1 MQGAGD
7 NIVESIGETHRL
19 GARGFAALSLL
30 AANLGML
37 LIYVAFDL
45 TLFQLV
51 LIYWWEALWIGTF
64 SGLKLLT
71 ASLFGNP
78 YENRWVNV
86 SPGSALFISLFAVFK
101 STAFFITLLG
111 ISGVALVVAQQEL
124 TGIPGDVFMR
134 EQASLMLKFSLIF
147 FIGHGLSFVINFL
160 LLGEY
165 RDARFSDLL
174 MLPFKRA
181 LALLFAIVASL
192 TATQLMPGVATDT
205 LFAAFLIVL
214 KLVWDYFLHRRERH
228 TFSTAGIELA
238 AQK

>member
-1 MQGAGD
+1 
-7 NIVESIGETHRL
+7 
-19 GARGFAALSLL
+19 
-30 AANLGML
+30 
-37 LIYVAFDL
+37 
-45 TLFQLV
+45 
-51 LIYWWEALWIGTF
+51 
-64 SGLKLLT
+64 
-71 ASLFGNP
+71 
-78 YENRWVNV
+78 
-86 SPGSALFISLFAVFK
+86 
-101 STAFFITLLG
+101 
-111 ISGVALVVAQQEL
+111 
-124 TGIPGDVFMR
+124 
-134 EQASLMLKFSLIF
+134 MLKFSLIF

>member
-37 LIYVAFDL
+37 LIYVTFDL